1 MNSRGLLSLADRY
14 VGLLESNGAL
24 LRRADLHQY
33 FALPADRPVLLNH
46 ARWQVE
52 IARRVLYRLG
62 GDTTAIRMIGAA
74 QGVLISTGLLTISET
89 LRDNEQW
96 LSGSSVR
103 AFESANS
110 ELDESAQNQV

>member
-24 LRRADLHQY
+24 LRRADLHQH
-33 FALPADRPVLLNH
+33 FALPADRSVMLNH
-46 ARWQVE
+46 ARWQIE
-52 IARRVLYRLG
+52 TARRALYRLG

-74 QGVLISTGLLTISET
+74 QGVLISTGLLTIAET
-89 LRDNEQW
+89 ARDNEKW

-103 AFESANS
+103 ALESATS
-110 ELDESAQNQV
+110 ELDDSAQNQT